1 MTSDP
6 QTVLKADIIV
16 AGAGSAGLSAA
27 IAFAQSGFSV
37 ICAGRIPAHAPGRT
51 VALFD
56 GSLRFY
62 KALGLWD
69 RFAADVAPLEKI
81 RLIDDTGSLFRL
93 PPVEFSAREIGYD
106 AFGEN
111 IENDV
116 LVSGLAEAAR
126 AQPNLNLIDSLIT
139 QVTPDSNEI
148 TVTLDDGRSLSAAL
162 LVAADG
168 RKSIARDAAG
178 IEVENWPYPQSA
190 LTVLLEH
197 DQPHRDVSTEFHTR
211 FGPCTL
217 VPMVGRP
224 GAPHRSSLVWLM
236 PPHEAERRMALSDA
250 DLSAEIEKQVHC
262 IHGPT
267 RVVGTRGSFPMGGLK
282 AKAFAARRIALIA
295 ETAHVF
301 PPIGAQGLNLSL
313 RDIASLVETVE
324 DARASG
330 RDIGGAETLAAYDKG
345 RRADVAMRVR
355 GVDAL
360 NRSLL
365 ANVLPVDFLRGAG
378 LIALANI
385 GPLRRALMREGVMPQ
400 GRPPRLMRDQRQK
413 AS

>member
-1 MTSDP
+1 MTDAAEIN
-6 QTVLKADIIV
+6 TDIIV

-27 IAFAQSGFSV
+27 IALAQAGFDV
-37 ICAGRIPAHAPGRT
+37 ICAGKIPAHAPGRT

-62 KALGLWD
+62 KALGLWS
-69 RFAADVAPLEKI
+69 RFAAETAPLEKI
-81 RLIDDTGSLFRL
+81 RLVDDTGSLFRL
-93 PPVEFSAREIGYD
+93 PPVEFSAREIGLD

-116 LVSGLAEAAR
+116 LVAGLAEIAR
-126 AQPNLNLIDSLIT
+126 ATPRLTLIESLIAG
-139 QVTPDSNEI
+139 VAPEADAI
-148 TVTLDDGRSLSAAL
+148 AVTLDDGRRVAGRLV
-162 LVAADG
+162 VAADG

-178 IEVENWPYPQSA
+178 IDVEAWPYPQTA

-211 FGPCTL
+211 SGPCTL

-236 PPHEAERRMALSDA
+236 SPREAERRMALSDA
-250 DLSAEIEKQVHC
+250 ALAAEIEKQIHF

-267 RVVGTRGSFPMGGLK
+267 RVSGPRGAFPMGGLK

-313 RDIASLVETVE
+313 RDIATLVETVE
-324 DARASG
+324 DARDEG
-330 RDIGGAETLAAYDKG
+330 RDIGGGETLGAYDKG
-345 RRADVAMRVR
+345 RRADVTTRVR

-365 ANVLPVDFLRGAG
+365 ADVVPVDFLRGAG
-378 LIALANI
+378 LIALANL
-385 GPLRRALMREGVMPQ
+385 GPLRRALMREGVMPR
-400 GRPPRLMRDQRQK
+400 GRPPRLMR
-413 AS
+413 A

>member
-1 MTSDP
+1 MT
-6 QTVLKADIIV
+6 QHAADMTAEIIV

-27 IAFAQSGFSV
+27 LAFAQSGFSV
-37 ICAGRIPAHAPGRT
+37 VCIGKIPAHAPGRT

-62 KALGLWD
+62 KALDLWG
-69 RFAADVAPLEKI
+69 RFAADIAPLEKI

-93 PPVEFSAREIGYD
+93 PPVEFSAREIGLD

-116 LVSGLAEAAR
+116 LVAGLADAAR
-126 AQPNLNLIDSLIT
+126 AAPNLILIESLIA
-139 QVTPDSNEI
+139 QVIPGEDEI
-148 TVTLDDGRSLSAAL
+148 IVELDDGRAVSGRLV
-162 LVAADG
+162 VAADG

-178 IEVENWPYPQSA
+178 IDVESWPYPQTA

-211 FGPCTL
+211 AGPCTL

-236 PPHEAERRMALSDA
+236 SPREAERRMSLSDA
-250 DLSAEIEKQVHC
+250 DLSGEIEKQIHS

-267 RVVGTRGSFPMGGLK
+267 RLVGPRGAFPMGGLK
-282 AKAFAARRIALIA
+282 AKSFAARRIALIA

-313 RDIASLVETVE
+313 RDIATLVDAVE
-324 DARASG
+324 DARDVG
-330 RDIGGAETLAAYDKG
+330 RDIGAPETLNAYDAG
-345 RRADVAMRVR
+345 RRADVATRVR

-365 ANVLPVDFLRGAG
+365 TDILPVDFLRGAG

-385 GPLRRALMREGVMPQ
+385 GPLRRALMREGVMPR
-400 GRPPRLMRDQRQK
+400 GRPPRLMADQRQK

>member
-1 MTSDP
+1 MTDALNIE
-6 QTVLKADIIV
+6 TDIIV

-27 IAFAQSGFSV
+27 IALAQAGFTV
-37 ICAGRIPAHAPGRT
+37 VCVGAVPAHAPGRT

-69 RFAADVAPLEKI
+69 RFAADAAPLEKI
-81 RLIDDTGSLFRL
+81 RLVDDTGSLFRL
-93 PPVEFSAREIGYD
+93 PPVEFPAREIGLD

-111 IENDV
+111 IENDA
-116 LVSGLAEAAR
+116 LVAGLADIAR
-126 AQPNLNLIDSLIT
+126 ATPGLTLIESLIAE
-139 QVTPDSNEI
+139 VAPAPDAISAS
-148 TVTLDDGRSLSAAL
+148 LDDGRKIGARLV
-162 LVAADG
+162 VAADG

-178 IEVENWPYPQSA
+178 IAVEAWPYPQTA

-211 FGPCTL
+211 SGPCTL

-236 PPHEAERRMALSDA
+236 SPREAERRMALGDA
-250 DLSAEIEKQVHC
+250 ELAAEIEKQVHV
-262 IHGPT
+262 IHGPM
-267 RVVGTRGSFPMGGLK
+267 RVSGPRGAFPMGGLK
-282 AKAFAARRIALIA
+282 AKSFAARRIALIA

-313 RDIASLVETVE
+313 RDIATLVETVE

-330 RDIGGAETLAAYDKG
+330 RDIGGEDALDAYDQG
-345 RRADVAMRVR
+345 RRADVATRVR

-365 ANVLPVDFLRGAG
+365 ADVVPIDFLRGAG

-385 GPLRRALMREGVMPQ
+385 GPLRRALMREGVSPR
-400 GRPPRLMRDQRQK
+400 GKPPRLMR
-413 AS
+413 A

>member
-1 MTSDP
+1 MTGTDDP
-6 QTVLKADIIV
+6 SADIVV

-27 IAFAQSGFSV
+27 IALAQAGFAV
-37 ICAGRIPAHAPGRT
+37 VCAGRIPAHAPGRT

-62 KALGLWD
+62 KALGLWA
-69 RFAADVAPLEKI
+69 RFAAVVAPLEKI
-81 RLIDDTGSLFRL
+81 RLVDDTGSLFRL
-93 PPVEFSAREIGYD
+93 PPVEFSAREIGLE

-111 IENDV
+111 IENDA
-116 LVSGLAEAAR
+116 LVAGLADAAR
-126 AQPNLNLIDSLIT
+126 ATPGLTLLEQLIVEVAPGEDA
-139 QVTPDSNEI
+139 V
-148 TVTLDDGRSLSAAL
+148 VATLEDGRRLRARL

-178 IEVENWPYPQSA
+178 IGVDHWPYPQTA

-211 FGPCTL
+211 AGPCTL

-236 PPHEAERRMALSDA
+236 APRDAERRMSLDDA
-250 DLSAEIEKQVHC
+250 ALSAEIEKQIHF

-267 RVVGTRGSFPMGGLK
+267 RVAGPRGAFPMGGLK
-282 AKAFAARRIALIA
+282 ARGFAARRIALIA

-313 RDIASLVETVE
+313 RDIATLVETVE
-324 DARASG
+324 DARAAG
-330 RDIGGAETLAAYDKG
+330 GDIGGPDTLAIYDRG
-345 RRADVAMRVR
+345 RRLDVAARVR

-365 ANVLPVDFLRGAG
+365 SDLLPVDFLRGAG
-378 LIALANI
+378 LMALASF
-385 GPLRRALMREGVMPQ
+385 GPLRRALMREGVAPR